1 MHTEF
6 AGADIAAR
14 HIVTADTAD
23 TADLAE
29 TVSTARIEGTFRY
42 RPEPAE
48 HPR

>member
-1 MHTEF
+1 MHAEF

-14 HIVTADTAD
+14 HIVAADT
-23 TADLAE
+23 TDLHELTE
-29 TVSTARIEGTFRY
+29 TVSAARSEGTFRY